1 MDDLSF
7 IYVLVAVAA
16 IFGVLIL
23 WLIMTF
29 NKFRA
34 KQSKID
40 DIWDEV
46 DAHLKMRHDLVPELL
61 DLAEGHMGENA
72 PIFKKILDVNMKVR
86 SEMDEREAA
95 PFENELSTLLRDLR
109 GEVSKM
115 PELMLDQKFITTLS
129 ELVSM
134 EGRAS
139 SACDRHNAL
148 VREYNKDIVAFPA
161 IFISRFLHFDPCEM
175 RIFGA

>member
-61 DLAEGHMGENA
+61 DLAEGHMGEEE
-72 PIFKKILDVNMKVR
+72 PIFKRIRDINCKV
-86 SEMDEREAA
+86 SADMDDRDAA
-95 PFENELSTLLRDLR
+95 PLENELSELLRKLR
-109 GEVSKM
+109 SDVADM
-115 PELMLDQKFITTLS
+115 PDLMLDQKFITTLS

-161 IFISRFLHFDPCEM
+161 SFISRFLHFDPCEM